1 MSQRAKG
8 FAFVII
14 SAMFFGLV
22 PLYVK
27 TAMAGGGNSIS
38 VAFYRFLLSL
48 PALYIVLKIK
58 KEPMAITMDQFK
70 KIILITAC
78 GYGGTT
84 VLLFSAYNFI
94 PTGMATTLHFV
105 YPVFTII
112 GCIVFFKAKINLLKI
127 ISAILCMSGIILF
140 YNGEGGANLLGMTL
154 AFMSGLTYTFYVIYL
169 DKGGLGQMPAIKLIF
184 YMNCVAAVMIFI
196 VAMVTGEF
204 TADLTPQ
211 AWVVLLVFASLTSL
225 VGVFGFQIGVKYI
238 GPESASILS
247 TFEPITSVII
257 GVLVYQE
264 SFDLKTILGCVC
276 ILTSTIIV
284 AKMEE

>member
-8 FAFVII
+8 FAFVIM

-27 TAMAGGGNSIS
+27 TVMAGGGNSIS

-58 KEPMAITMDQFK
+58 KEPMGITVQELK
-70 KIILITAC
+70 KTILITAC

-84 VLLFSAYNFI
+84 VLLFTAYNFI
-94 PTGMATTLHFV
+94 PSGMATTLHFV

-112 GCIVFFKAKINLLKI
+112 GCIIFFKAKINLLKI
-127 ISAILCMSGIILF
+127 ISAALCMSGIVLF
-140 YNGEGGANLLGMTL
+140 YNGEGGTNLFGMTL

-169 DKGGLGQMPAIKLIF
+169 DKGGLRSMPTLKLIF
-184 YMNCVAAVMIFI
+184 YMNCVAAVMIF
-196 VAMVTGEF
+196 VMAMVTGEF
-204 TADLTPQ
+204 TADLTPK
-211 AWVVLLVFASLTSL
+211 AWILLLIFASLTSL

-247 TFEPITSVII
+247 TFEPITSVVI
-257 GVLVYQE
+257 GVLVYNE
-264 SFDLKTILGCVC
+264 SFDVRTIMGCIC
-276 ILTSTIIV
+276 ILVSTIIV
-284 AKMEE
+284 AKIKE